1 MNKKPGVLWAPWRKG
16 YVIQP
21 NKDKSC
27 LFCRVGKEKKD
38 RKNLVVLRSRAGY
51 VILNRFPYN
60 NGHLMVVP
68 NRHIDNLSD
77 LRAEEVLELFSL
89 IESAIEGLKEKLHPE
104 GFNLGI
110 NLGKVAGAGIAGH
123 IHIHIIPRW
132 TGDTNFMPLISGTK
146 SLPDSLNSLY
156 QNLSEGIGKIWQKKK
171 KR

>member
-1 MNKKPGVLWAPWRKG
+1 
-16 YVIQP
+16 
-21 NKDKSC
+21 
-27 LFCRVGKEKKD
+27 
-38 RKNLVVLRSRAGY
+38 
-51 VILNRFPYN
+51 
-60 NGHLMVVP
+60 MVVP

>member
-1 MNKKPGVLWAPWRKG
+1 
-16 YVIQP
+16 
-21 NKDKSC
+21 
-27 LFCRVGKEKKD
+27 
-38 RKNLVVLRSRAGY
+38 
-51 VILNRFPYN
+51 
-60 NGHLMVVP
+60 MVVP

-123 IHIHIIPRW
+123 IHIHVVPRW